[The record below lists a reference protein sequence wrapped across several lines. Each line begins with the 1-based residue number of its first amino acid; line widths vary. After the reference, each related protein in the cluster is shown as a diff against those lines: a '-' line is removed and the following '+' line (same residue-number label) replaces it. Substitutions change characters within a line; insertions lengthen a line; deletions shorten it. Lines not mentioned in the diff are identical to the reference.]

1 MKLMGVKLANIK
13 LMALLPILALSA
25 CTWVKSEPGAFDV
38 NLKKP
43 EEVAACK
50 KLGNATTRTK
60 ASFGL
65 NRNADKVAIELLTL
79 ARNEAVKMGGN
90 AVVPTGQVMGGT
102 QSFAI
107 YSCP

>member
-1 MKLMGVKLANIK
+1 MRLM
-13 LMALLPILALSA
+13 MLLPIVALSA

-43 EEVAACK
+43 EEVTACK
-50 KLGNATTRTK
+50 KLGNATTSTK

-90 AVVPTGQVMGGT
+90 TVVPAGQVIGGS
-102 QSFAI
+102 QPFAI
-107 YSCP
+107 YQCP

>member
-1 MKLMGVKLANIK
+1 MRLML
-13 LMALLPILALSA
+13 LLPILALSA
-25 CTWVKSEPGAFDV
+25 CTWVKPEPGAFDV
-38 NLKKP
+38 DLRKP

-50 KLGNATTRTK
+50 KLGNASTRTK

-90 AVVPTGQVMGGT
+90 TVVPVGQVMGGAQT
-102 QSFAI
+102 FAV
-107 YSCP
+107 YTCPR